1 MKYMSIIIII
11 IIRKYF
17 SSLHLFIVMII
28 RNKVRYKRKKKDL
41 FGLFISTDYINL
53 FEYDIPDRRILS
65 IFVEGKVFRSSIYQ
79 LLSFDKDD

>member
-1 MKYMSIIIII
+1 
-11 IIRKYF
+11 
-17 SSLHLFIVMII
+17 MII

>member
-41 FGLFISTDYINL
+41 FGLFISIDY
-53 FEYDIPDRRILS
+53 
-65 IFVEGKVFRSSIYQ
+65 
-79 LLSFDKDD
+79 